1 MHRRVLLPLV
11 LTAFVGLTACTP
23 ASDVDAQVLSEQA
36 EDYVGSTGSGSG
48 SLGSGTFFL
57 SSQSADGGSVTLGEM
72 HADITAVRAICFGDG
87 SASAS
92 FELRGTDT
100 TIANTFDVPCD
111 SAEHDSVLSEPLR
124 GVTETELG
132 ATWVSG
138 SDLAVVVSVVGDEK

>member
-11 LTAFVGLTACTP
+11 LAAFVGLTACTP
-23 ASDVDAQVLSEQA
+23 ASDADTQLLSEQA

-48 SLGSGTFFL
+48 SLGAGSFSL
-57 SSQSADGGSVTLGEM
+57 SSRSVDGGRITLGEM
-72 HADITAVRAICFGDG
+72 HAAVTAVRAICFGEG

-92 FELRGTDT
+92 FELRGMDS

-111 SAEHDSVLSEPLR
+111 SAEHDAVLGEPLR
-124 GVTETELG
+124 GVTEAELG

-138 SDLAVVVSVVGDEK
+138 SDLAVVVSVVGDQE